1 MASFRQHGNRWQA
14 RVRRK
19 GYPDITKSF
28 TARQEAE
35 RWARG
40 IETSLDRGTYVDP
53 TEAEKVTFSE
63 VINRYIK
70 EVLPYKKGYVED
82 SYRLKAIQRR
92 DIAKINMARLS
103 SVQIAS
109 YRDERLTEVA
119 PNTVIREL
127 AYLSSVINHARRE
140 WGINITN
147 PVQMV
152 RKPSMPQGRNRL
164 ITDDELQRLLGQLEP
179 TGRRNVWMKPLVLLA
194 LETGMRRGELL
205 QLKWA
210 DINLQNRTATL
221 WETKNGDRRVV
232 PLSSKAIEILQK
244 TPRSLCG
251 RVFPLSR
258 AAQAKAFKEA
268 LKRSKLDDLHFH
280 DLRHTAI
287 TNMARKLPN
296 VIELAAVS
304 GHKSLRM
311 LQRYYHPD
319 AVELAAKLG

>member
-1 MASFRQHGNRWQA
+1 MASFRQQGNSWQT

-19 GYPDITKSF
+19 GYSDITKSF
-28 TARQEAE
+28 NTRQDAE
-35 RWARG
+35 RWARSV
-40 IETSLDRGTYVDP
+40 EVSLDRGTYVDP
-53 TEAEKVTFSE
+53 TEAERVTLDDL
-63 VINRYIK
+63 IGRYIK
-70 EVLPYKKGYVED
+70 EVLPSMKGYVED

-103 SVQIAS
+103 SLQIAS
-109 YRDERLTEVA
+109 YRDERLTKVA

-140 WGINITN
+140 WGINIPN

-152 RKPSMPQGRNRL
+152 RNPSMPQGRNRV
-164 ITDDELQRLLGQLEP
+164 ITEDELQRLLEQLEP
-179 TGRRNVWMKPLVLLA
+179 TGRRNPWMKPLVLLA

-205 QLKWA
+205 QLRWT

-221 WETKNGDRRVV
+221 WETKNGERRVV
-232 PLSSKAIEILQK
+232 PLSSKAIDTLQK

-251 RVFPLSR
+251 RVFPLSQ

-287 TNMARKLPN
+287 THMAKKLPN

>member
-1 MASFRQHGNRWQA
+1 MASFRQQGNSWQT

-19 GYPDITKSF
+19 GFPDITKSF
-28 TARQEAE
+28 NTRQDAE
-35 RWARG
+35 RWARSV
-40 IETSLDRGTYVDP
+40 EVSLDRGTYDDP
-53 TEAEKVTFSE
+53 TKAEKVTLGDL
-63 VINRYIK
+63 IGLYIK
-70 EVLPYKKGYVED
+70 EVLPSMKGFVD
-82 SYRLKAIQRR
+82 DTYRLRAIQRR
-92 DIAKINMARLS
+92 DIARINMARLS
-103 SVQIAS
+103 SVQIAA
-109 YRDERLTEVA
+109 YRDDRLTEVA

-152 RKPSMPQGRNRL
+152 RKPTMPQGRSRL
-164 ITDDELQRLLGQLEP
+164 ITEDELQRLLKQLEP
-179 TGRRNVWMKPLVLLA
+179 TARRNPWMKPMVLLA

-232 PLSSKAIEILQK
+232 PLSSKAIDTLQK
-244 TPRSLCG
+244 VPRSLCG
-251 RVFPLSR
+251 RIFPLSK
-258 AAQAKAFKEA
+258 AAQSKAFKEA

-287 TNMARKLPN
+287 TNMAKKLPN

-319 AVELAAKLG
+319 AVELAVKLG

>member
-1 MASFRQHGNRWQA
+1 MASFRRQGNSWQA

-19 GYPDITKSF
+19 GQPDLTKSF
-28 TARQEAE
+28 DTRQNAEQWARGVEASLDQGTYLDRTEAE
-35 RWARG
+35 RV
-40 IETSLDRGTYVDP
+40 SLEELIG
-53 TEAEKVTFSE
+53 
-63 VINRYIK
+63 RYII
-70 EVLPYKKGYVED
+70 EVLPSMKGHVED
-82 SYRLKAIQRR
+82 AYRLRAIQRR
-92 DIAKINMARLS
+92 DIAKTNMARLS

-109 YRDERLTEVA
+109 YRDKRLTEVA

-152 RKPSMPQGRNRL
+152 RKPPMPQGRNRV
-164 ITDDELQRLLGQLEP
+164 ITEDELQRLLEQLEP
-179 TGRRNVWMKPLVLLA
+179 TGRRNPWMKPLVMFA

-205 QLKWA
+205 QLRWT

-232 PLSSKAIEILQK
+232 PLSSKAIDTLQK
-244 TPRSLCG
+244 APRSLCG
-251 RVFPLSR
+251 HVFPISK

-287 TNMARKLPN
+287 TNMAKKLPN

-304 GHKSLRM
+304 GHKSLKM

-319 AVELAAKLG
+319 AVELALKLG

>member
-1 MASFRQHGNRWQA
+1 MASFRQQGNSWQT

-19 GYPDITKSF
+19 GYSDITKSF
-28 TARQEAE
+28 NTRQDAE
-35 RWARG
+35 RWARSV
-40 IETSLDRGTYVDP
+40 EVSLDRGTYVDP
-53 TEAEKVTFSE
+53 TEAERVTLDDL
-63 VINRYIK
+63 IGRYIK
-70 EVLPYKKGYVED
+70 EVLPSMKGYVED

-103 SVQIAS
+103 SVQIAA
-109 YRDERLTEVA
+109 YRDHRLTEVA
-119 PNTVIREL
+119 ANTVIREL
-127 AYLSSVINHARRE
+127 AYLSSVINNARRE

-152 RKPSMPQGRNRL
+152 RNPSMPQGRNRV
-164 ITDDELQRLLGQLEP
+164 ITEDELQRLLEQLEP
-179 TGRRNVWMKPLVLLA
+179 TGRRNPWMKPLVLLA

-205 QLKWA
+205 QLRWT

-221 WETKNGDRRVV
+221 WETKNGERRVV
-232 PLSSKAIEILQK
+232 PLSSKAIDTLQK

-251 RVFPLSR
+251 RVFPLSQ

-287 TNMARKLPN
+287 THMAKKLPN

>member
-1 MASFRQHGNRWQA
+1 MASFRQQGNSWQT

-28 TARQEAE
+28 NTRQDAE
-35 RWARG
+35 RWARSV
-40 IETSLDRGTYVDP
+40 EVSLDRGTYVDP
-53 TEAEKVTFSE
+53 TEAERVTLGDL
-63 VINRYIK
+63 IGRYIK
-70 EVLPYKKGYVED
+70 EVLPSMKGYVED
-82 SYRLKAIQRR
+82 SYRLRAIQRK
-92 DIAKINMARLS
+92 DISKINMARLS
-103 SVQIAS
+103 SVQIAA
-109 YRDERLTEVA
+109 YRDDRLTEVA

-140 WGINITN
+140 WGINISN

-152 RKPSMPQGRNRL
+152 RKPAMPQGRNRL
-164 ITDDELQRLLGQLEP
+164 VTEDELHRLLEQLEP
-179 TGRRNVWMKPLVLLA
+179 TGRRNPWMKPLVLLA

-205 QLKWA
+205 QLRWT

-232 PLSSKAIEILQK
+232 PLSSKATDTLQK
-244 TPRSLCG
+244 APRSLCG
-251 RVFPLSR
+251 RVFPIKQ

-268 LKRSKLDDLHFH
+268 LKRCNLDDLHFH

-287 TNMARKLPN
+287 TNMAKKLPN